1 MDSKRIY
8 IMKHYKMQIDMHVL
22 KRTHKNVHKKLQK
35 SNSKIQKNDKKQIK
49 WKDKILK
56 DYFFKER
63 FY

>member
-1 MDSKRIY
+1 
-8 IMKHYKMQIDMHVL
+8 MQIDMHVL

-56 DYFFKER
+56 DYFFKR
-63 FY
+63 KILLKKD

>member
-56 DYFFKER
+56 D
-63 FY
+63 